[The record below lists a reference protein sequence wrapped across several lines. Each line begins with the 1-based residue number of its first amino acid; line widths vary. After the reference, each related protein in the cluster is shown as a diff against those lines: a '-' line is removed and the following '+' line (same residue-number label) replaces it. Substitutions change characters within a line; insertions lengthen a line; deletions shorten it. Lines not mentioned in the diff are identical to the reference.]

1 MHDYD
6 VVVIGG
12 GLTGNHA
19 AYQLAKNGLRVAIL
33 EEHPLVGKPWFCT
46 GIVGRRGFDQL
57 NFPAEFIQQELRS
70 ASFFSPAGKRLHVA
84 RQETQAYVLNR
95 SQFDSYLAE
104 MALKAGAE
112 IFCSTKCSGIEVH
125 EGDVQITASER
136 GKSHTL
142 VAQVCLL
149 ATGVHYAL
157 HDRLGLGRPSG
168 FLDSAQ
174 VEMEGKD
181 FEEVELY
188 FGHHV
193 SPASF
198 AWAVPIGP
206 DRVRIGVTARA
217 NAAQYLKRLLAMSR
231 IQERVHETDPQV
243 TRRVIP
249 LGPIKRSYT
258 RRLLAI
264 GDAAG
269 QVKPTTGGGIYYG
282 LLCSG
287 IAAEVVQ
294 TAFACGN
301 FEEEQF
307 KTYETQWKGKIGLE
321 LTVGLST
328 RKLLSKCSDHQID
341 ALIEWGQEDRVLG
354 LIKKYADFDWH
365 KRLILAFAKTQFLM
379 KRMSSLY

>member
-1 MHDYD
+1 MHYD

-19 AYQLAKNGLRVAIL
+19 AYLLAKSGLKVAIL

-46 GIVGRRGFDQL
+46 GIVGRQGFDQL
-57 NFPAEFIQQELRS
+57 KFPTEFIQQRLQS
-70 ASFFSPAGKRLHVA
+70 ASFFSPSGKRLHVS
-84 RQETQAYVLNR
+84 RQDTQAYVLNR
-95 SQFDSYLAE
+95 SKFDYYLAE

-112 IFCSTKCSGIEVH
+112 IFCSTKCSGIEIHQGYVLIKAT
-125 EGDVQITASER
+125 EG
-136 GKSHTL
+136 GKDHAL
-142 VAQVCLL
+142 KAQVCLL
-149 ATGVHYAL
+149 ATGVNYAL
-157 HDRLGLGRPSG
+157 HDRLGLGRPAG

-174 VEMEGKD
+174 VEMEGEG
-181 FEEVELY
+181 FEEVEL
-188 FGHHV
+188 FLGHHV

-206 DRVRIGVTARA
+206 NRVRIGVTTRA
-217 NAAQYLKRLLAMSR
+217 NAAQYLKRLLALSR
-231 IQERVHETDPQV
+231 IRERVHETDPQI

-249 LGPIKRSYT
+249 LGPIKKSYA

-287 IAAEVVQ
+287 IAAEVTQ
-294 TAFACGN
+294 IAFACGN

-307 KTYETQWKGKIGLE
+307 KTYEAQWKGKIGLE
-321 LTVGLST
+321 LTVGLSA
-328 RKLLSKCSDHQID
+328 RKLLSKCSDRQID
-341 ALIEWGQEDRVLG
+341 ALIELGQHERVLG

-365 KRLILAFAKTQFLM
+365 KRLILALAKAQFLM
-379 KRMSSLY
+379 KRVSSLY